1 MKKKSKKG
9 QLDQLREMADT
20 MQQAI
25 FFSVVIILGSGGAL
39 FLSIPEKVRNR
50 LSNSKSIHIRLIG
63 VLMIMIAI
71 AIVIQQMTI
80 SSLIHIIS
88 GLKNK

>member
-1 MKKKSKKG
+1 
-9 QLDQLREMADT
+9 MADK
-20 MQQAI
+20 MQQI
-25 FFSVVIILGSGGAL
+25 TFFIVVIILGGGGAL
-39 FLSIPEKVRNR
+39 FLFAPEKVKNKMET
-50 LSNSKSIHIRLIG
+50 SKNVHIRLVGI
-63 VLMIMIAI
+63 VIIMIAI